1 MLKDKNFN
9 KVFAVIIAI
18 SLWAYVLGDINPTTS
33 ITIKDVPISYVNEEA
48 LEVSGKVV
56 LSADHDTVNITISGS
71 RTEVTKVNKSDF
83 SVKADVEALSV
94 GSNVV
99 RLDVKGPDS
108 VEITNVSIDK
118 INVTVDEL
126 VTVNKKVNVTTA
138 KNVDEDKEPYIVEQ
152 EMDTIS
158 VSGAKSLVQKVDSVR
173 AVIDETELEGAE
185 KTLTAKLEPVDS
197 TGKTVAGVTLPT
209 DSMSVTAIMHHIKT
223 VDLEVPVNN
232 ANSDEYER
240 SVSLPDKIVIKGADD
255 VLANIDSIQCEKIDL
270 NEYKETTN
278 ILLTPVLPDGV
289 QVSADYSKL
298 YAKLTVKELKKITL
312 KVPNNSIKLLN
323 TSDDLN
329 YEVDT
334 EDMTISIAGKENDL
348 SGIDISNFTIT
359 ADVKNLEAG
368 THKVKVKIESRKDF
382 NLIQPSTEEVEI
394 TIE

>member
-18 SLWAYVLGDINPTTS
+18 SLWAYVLGDINPTTN

-48 LEVSGKVV
+48 LEISGKVV
-56 LSADHDTVNITISGS
+56 LNADQDTVNITISGS

-83 SVKADVEALSV
+83 SVKADVEALSI
-94 GSNVV
+94 GSNAV
-99 RLDVKGPDS
+99 RLDIKGPDT
-108 VEITNVSIDK
+108 VEITNVSTDK

-138 KNVDEDKEPYIVEQ
+138 KNVDEDKEPYIVAQ
-152 EMDTIS
+152 DMDNIG
-158 VSGAKSLVQKVDSVR
+158 VSGAKSLVQQVDSVR
-173 AVIDETELEGAE
+173 AVIDETELEDAE

-197 TGKTVAGVTLPT
+197 TGKTVEGVSLPT

-232 ANSDEYER
+232 TNSDEYER
-240 SVSLPDKIVIKGADD
+240 SVSLPDKIVIKGADE

-278 ILLTPVLPDGV
+278 ILLTPVLPEGV

-323 TSDDLN
+323 TSDDLD
-329 YEVDT
+329 YEVNTD
-334 EDMTISIAGKENDL
+334 DMTISIAGKENDL

-368 THKVKVKIESRKDF
+368 THKVKVEIESRKDF
-382 NLIQPSTEEVEI
+382 NFIQPSTEEVEI